1 MLIEIFIAY
10 TIPLIVS
17 LFLKDITQSWKWLF
31 LPWVWIFAPL
41 FIVLCRQIDI
51 RTIGIQVC
59 TWKKSLFSLLAV
71 NILVFPLF
79 ISAFYVFA
87 SIKGLPDI
95 ALDLPSSF
103 AGMALF
109 HLLYVSIP
117 EEFFFRGYFQKRIHD
132 MLQKH
137 SGDMK
142 AYVPV
147 LLSALLFSFSHFVL
161 SPGVLALLT
170 FFPALVFGYLRKYTG
185 SLIAPV
191 IFHWECNMLWIT
203 LFVSHT

>member
-31 LPWVWIFAPL
+31 LPWVWVFAPL
-41 FIVLCRQIDI
+41 FIILCRKIDI
-51 RTIGIQVC
+51 RTMGIHVS
-59 TWKKSLFSLLAV
+59 TWKKSLFSLLAA
-71 NILVFPLF
+71 NILVFPVF
-79 ISAFYVFA
+79 TSAFYVFA
-87 SIKGLPDI
+87 SIKGLPHI
-95 ALDLPSSF
+95 ALDLPSGF
-103 AGMALF
+103 AGTVAF
-109 HLLYVSIP
+109 HLLYVAIP
-117 EEFFFRGYFQKRIHD
+117 EEFFFRGYLQGRVHD
-132 MLQKH
+132 ALREH
-137 SGDMK
+137 SGNVK
-142 AYVPV
+142 AYIP
-147 LLSALLFSFSHFVL
+147 LFLSALLFSFSHFVL
-161 SPGVLALLT
+161 SPGVFALLT